1 MEVTGEL
8 EIVNGNMPRPAPYE
22 HGNLVELGTMLREM
36 GLGALEARGVID
48 EMQALVNST
57 VLAAVPKIMARVQ
70 AAHRERMATLAHR
83 IRMQSNVMGYIREDT
98 VLAQIAQTMMETPRT
113 GL

>member
-1 MEVTGEL
+1 MTQEV
-8 EIVNGNMPRPAPYE
+8 EILNGTMPRVAGHE
-22 HGNLVELGTMLREM
+22 QGNLVELGTMLREM
-36 GLGALEARGVID
+36 GLGALEARGVI
-48 EMQALVNST
+48 EEIQALSNSM

-83 IRMQSNVMGYIREDT
+83 VRAQNSLAGWVHRDG
-98 VLAQIAQTMMETPRT
+98 VLALIAQTMMETPRT